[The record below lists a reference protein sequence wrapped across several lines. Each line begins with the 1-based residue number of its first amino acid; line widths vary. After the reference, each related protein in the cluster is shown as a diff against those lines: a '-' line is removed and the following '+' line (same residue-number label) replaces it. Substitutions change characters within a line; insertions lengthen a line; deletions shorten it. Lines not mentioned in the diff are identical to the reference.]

1 MNRNIVLLGA
11 ATVFGVAAVVAG
23 VSHSSRGAAANAT
36 AEAASVSSC
45 CAKGEASAATA
56 SETCTRSAAT
66 TASVN
71 GGCTREA
78 SAHTASAAMGCDKS
92 AAAAAGTCT
101 KSAATAAGGDA
112 CCKTGA
118 VKTAAA
124 GEGCK
129 AVCDEAKTAS
139 AFKDAVDDIPYRE
152 NKRLV
157 LSGAYVCGHCN
168 LKVTEGC
175 SPMFK
180 TADGKIYPL
189 IKNPEAMELR
199 AADSGNGVEIA
210 TSVKKLDGIKY
221 LEVKSYKSL

>member
-23 VSHSSRGAAANAT
+23 VSHSSRGAAPNAT

-56 SETCTRSAAT
+56 ETCTRGAAT

-92 AAAAAGTCT
+92 AAAAAAGTCT

-189 IKNPEAMELR
+189 IKNPEAMKLR

>member
-11 ATVFGVAAVVAG
+11 ATLFGVAAVVAG
-23 VSHSSRGAAANAT
+23 VSHSSRGAASDVKAA
-36 AEAASVSSC
+36 AASVSSC
-45 CAKGEASAATA
+45 CAKGEATAATA
-56 SETCTRSAAT
+56 SGTCTRGAAT
-66 TASVN
+66 TAAVHE
-71 GGCTREA
+71 GCARGA
-78 SAHTASAAMGCDKS
+78 SAHTASDAMGCDKS
-92 AAAAAGTCT
+92 TTAAAGTCT
-101 KSAATAAGGDA
+101 KSAATAAAGDA

-139 AFKDAVDDIPYRE
+139 AFKDAVDEIPYRE

-157 LSGAYVCGHCN
+157 LAGSYVCGHCN
-168 LKVTEGC
+168 LKATEGC

-180 TADGKIYPL
+180 TAEGKIYPL
-189 IKNPEAMELR
+189 IKNPEAMKLR
-199 AADSGNGVEIA
+199 AADSGKGVEIA

-221 LEVKSYKSL
+221 LEVKTYKTL